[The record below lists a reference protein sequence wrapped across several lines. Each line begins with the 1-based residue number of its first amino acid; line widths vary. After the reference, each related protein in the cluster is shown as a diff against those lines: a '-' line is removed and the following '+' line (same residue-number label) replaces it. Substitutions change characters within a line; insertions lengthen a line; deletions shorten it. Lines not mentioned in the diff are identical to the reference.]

1 MHVIVP
7 TLDLVVMLGKLRPMR
22 SLVTSGFQFAIY
34 TLEAKDKKLKL
45 IVGDRTS
52 ITASMEIFADVKEE
66 GKISI
71 NGTDFYESVVR
82 IVPDSK
88 STVSGSKEIT
98 LKSTDTKLNMS
109 TVTYYSK
116 LDVKVPQKRSFARVV
131 TDLTINEAEK
141 PGLHHVKVKAQH
153 LAEIFKVSSRLISS
167 YTSDMAGLAGI
178 LLRVKDKKMLS
189 VVSDGMRILEVTYPH
204 AVASEDFDVI
214 IPKLTASLLQ
224 GLIEEGD
231 EVELFVDNRKIKF
244 FIDSDG
250 LQTYIASS
258 ILRAAFPEYGPI
270 FEADGNKLSVN
281 TRLFADNISNVR
293 KSLNDDTYRVKLMFD
308 GTNLSMTNT
317 KSTSH
322 VEFSNEGIPVDVKK
336 AQPFELLVN
345 AFLLEGLLSLL
356 RSEDI
361 TIIAPAD
368 NKPLVI
374 LNQDDEVIIKT
385 AIALA
390 SE

>member
-1 MHVIVP
+1 MHVVIP

-34 TLEAKDKKLKL
+34 TLEAYDDKLRL

-52 ITASMEIFADVKEE
+52 ITASMEIFANVKEP
-66 GKISI
+66 GKVSI

-88 STVSGSKEIT
+88 STFSGSKEIT
-98 LKSTDTKLNMS
+98 LKATDTKLNMS
-109 TVTYYSK
+109 TITYYNK
-116 LDVKVPQKRSFARVV
+116 LDVKIPQKRSFARVI
-131 TDLTINEAEK
+131 TDLVLNPDDR

-153 LAEIFKVSSRLISS
+153 LSEIFKVSSRLISS
-167 YTSDMAGLAGI
+167 YTSDMAGLSGI
-178 LLRVKDKKMLS
+178 LLRIKDKKMLS

-204 AVASEDFDVI
+204 AISSEDFDVI

-231 EVELFVDNRKIKF
+231 EVELFVDARKIKF
-244 FIDSDG
+244 FIDSGG
-250 LQTYIASS
+250 LKTYVSSS
-258 ILRAAFPEYGPI
+258 ILRASFPEYSPI
-270 FEADGNKLSVN
+270 FEADGNELSIN
-281 TRLFADNISNVR
+281 TRIFSDNISNIR
-293 KSLNDDTYRVKLMFD
+293 KSLNDDTYRVRLAFD
-308 GTNLSMTNT
+308 GTKLAMTNT
-317 KSTSH
+317 KSSSH
-322 VEFSNEGIPVDVKK
+322 VEFANEGIPVEVKGAK
-336 AQPFELLVN
+336 PFELLVN

-356 RSEDI
+356 KSDNI
-361 TIIAPAD
+361 TIITPPD
-368 NKPLVI
+368 NKPMVI
-374 LNQDDEVIIKT
+374 LNQDEDVVVKT

>member
-34 TLEAKDKKLKL
+34 TLEAKDKKLRL

-52 ITASMEIFADVKEE
+52 ITASMEIFADVREE

-82 IVPDSK
+82 IIPDSK
-88 STVSGSKEIT
+88 STVSGSKEIV
-98 LKSTDTKLNMS
+98 LKGTDTKLNMS

-116 LDVKVPQKRSFARVV
+116 LDVKVPQKRSFARVI

-141 PGLHHVKVKAQH
+141 PALHHVKVKAQH

-167 YTSDMAGLAGI
+167 YTSDMAGLSGI
-178 LLRVKDKKMLS
+178 LLRVKGQKMIS

-204 AVASEDFDVI
+204 MVTAEDFDVI
-214 IPKLTASLLQ
+214 IPKLTANLLQ

-231 EVELFVDNRKIKF
+231 EVEMFVDNRKIKF

-250 LQTYIASS
+250 LKTYIASS

-270 FEADGNKLSVN
+270 FEADGNKFAVN
-281 TRLFADNISNVR
+281 TRLFADNISNIR
-293 KSLNDDTYRVKLMFD
+293 KSLNDDTYKVRLVFD
-308 GTNLSMTNT
+308 GTKLAMTNT

-322 VEFSNEGIPVDVKK
+322 VEFSNEGIPVDVKSAK
-336 AQPFELLVN
+336 PFELLVN

-356 RSEDI
+356 KSEDI

-368 NKPLVI
+368 NKPMVI